1 MKLLYITNGTSAPG
15 GLERVLSI
23 KASYFADHMGYDVH
37 IITLNDG
44 GRDQFYDF
52 SHKITFHDIK
62 CGGGAVRYFNEY
74 RSGLKRIVSEIKPDI
89 ISVCDDGLKG
99 FFVPLFLGGKP
110 CPMIY
115 ERHASKMIQSG
126 GEKMGLKQRI
136 VGRLMNIGGSM
147 YDRLAVLTNY
157 NISEWP
163 LDNVVVMPNP
173 LSFYPESMEG
183 VVKRKVVLCVGSLS
197 HNKGQDQLID
207 AWGMIADRAKDWELH
222 FYGKGDTTKL
232 LEQLDKLGLN
242 RSVKFFPPTKNIVKV
257 YKSSSIYALPSRS
270 EGFGMVLI
278 EAMACGVPCVSFDCP
293 CGPRDIIKDGEDGY
307 LVANGNIQELAN
319 SLMKLIADDELRR
332 TMGEN
337 ARFNVKRYSVESISL
352 SWRGLFNELIG

>member
-44 GRDQFYDF
+44 GREQFYDF
-52 SHKITFHDIK
+52 SPRITFHDIK
-62 CGGGAVRYFNEY
+62 CVGGAVRYFNEY
-74 RSGLKRIVSEIKPDI
+74 RSGLKSVVSEIKPDI

-136 VGRLMNIGGSM
+136 VARLMNIGGSM

-163 LDNVVVMPNP
+163 LNNVVVMPNP
-173 LSFYPESMEG
+173 LSFYPESLEG
-183 VVKRKVVLCVGSLS
+183 VEKRKVVLCVGSIS

-207 AWGMIADRAKDWELH
+207 AWIMIADRAKDWELH

-232 LEQLDKLGLN
+232 LGQVETLGLN
-242 RSVKFFPPTKNIVKV
+242 SSVKFFPPTKDIDKV

-307 LVANGNIQELAN
+307 LVDNGDIESLAN
-319 SLMKLIADDELRR
+319 SLLKLIYDDKLRM
-332 TMGEN
+332 TMGN
-337 ARFNVKRYSVESISL
+337 KARDNVKRYRVEYITQQ
-352 SWRGLFNELIG
+352 WDKLFNQLCK